1 MNEKLT
7 NKIISVAYNDANLA
21 DKFYISLRSIGN
33 RKIKNM
39 LEEYRVTAKS
49 VNSINEMVCPEYLF
63 NYILPNE
70 VEAGNKKNF
79 MRFSQKPAFILS
91 SAFAVA
97 TMIYILLTNIDRNN
111 QDYVS
116 EMERREICAKA
127 KKAAELLDNAIE
139 PLRSP
144 LFHKLFNDNT
154 IKEMNRILEGQN

>member
-1 MNEKLT
+1 MNEKLI

-21 DKFYISLRSIGN
+21 VKFYISLRGAGS

-49 VNSINEMVCPEYLF
+49 VNSITEMVCPEYLF
-63 NYILPNE
+63 NHIFLNDI
-70 VEAGNKKNF
+70 EAGSKKNF
-79 MRFSQKPAFILS
+79 IRFSQKPAFILS

-97 TMIYILLTNIDRNN
+97 ALVFISLTNIDRNN

-116 EMERREICAKA
+116 EIERREICAKV

-144 LFHKLFNDNT
+144 LFQKLFNDNT